1 MGQFAILVVLLCSIQ
16 SYQAT
21 ASDHIDDVSAIQFL
35 KTVAEKTGLNINY
48 DPAIYKE
55 TLSRPGEINQE
66 QILRFLSSRFN
77 VISHYENGKLH
88 TLDIL
93 PTGKADR
100 SGLKPINMDYSSDN
114 ISTGRYS
121 HPNWDSLSA
130 KEKAVLIKQA
140 SDTRRE
146 NMIQRS
152 KAHEKEL
159 QKPIVGHL
167 RNLKANNPD
176 RYNKVKHRYGREILL
191 QVEEAPKD

>member
-1 MGQFAILVVLLCSIQ
+1 MKQFAIVVVLLCSIQ

-140 SDTRRE
+140 SNTRRE

-191 QVEEAPKD
+191 QLEEAPKD

>member
-1 MGQFAILVVLLCSIQ
+1 MKQFAIVVVLLCSIQ

-35 KTVAEKTGLNINY
+35 KTVAEKTGLNVNY

-66 QILRFLSSRFN
+66 QTLRFLSSRFN
-77 VISHYENGKLH
+77 VISHYEDGELH
-88 TLDIL
+88 TIDIL

-146 NMIQRS
+146 NMIQRT
-152 KAHEKEL
+152 KAQQKEL
-159 QKPIVGHL
+159 QKPIVDHL
-167 RNLKANNPD
+167 RNLKANNPE
-176 RYNKVKHRYGREILL
+176 RYSKVKHRYGTEILL

>member
-1 MGQFAILVVLLCSIQ
+1 MKQFAIVVVLLCSIQ

-35 KTVAEKTGLNINY
+35 KTVAEKTGLNVNY

-66 QILRFLSSRFN
+66 QTLRFLSSRFN
-77 VISHYENGKLH
+77 VISHYEDGELH
-88 TLDIL
+88 TIDIL

-100 SGLKPINMDYSSDN
+100 SELKPINMDSSSVN
-114 ISTGRYS
+114 VSTGRYS

-152 KAHEKEL
+152 KAQENEL
-159 QKPIVGHL
+159 QKPVIDHL

-176 RYNKVKHRYGREILL
+176 RYNKVKHRYGAEILL
-191 QVEEAPKD
+191 QVEKAPED

>member
-1 MGQFAILVVLLCSIQ
+1 MKQFAIVVVLLCSIQ

-35 KTVAEKTGLNINY
+35 KTVAEKTGLNVNY

-66 QILRFLSSRFN
+66 QTLRFLSSRFN
-77 VISHYENGKLH
+77 VISHYEDGELH
-88 TLDIL
+88 TIDIL

-152 KAHEKEL
+152 KAQENEL

-191 QVEEAPKD
+191 QVEKAPED

>member
-1 MGQFAILVVLLCSIQ
+1 MKQFAIVVVLLCSIQ

-35 KTVAEKTGLNINY
+35 KTVAEKTGLNVNY

-66 QILRFLSSRFN
+66 QTLRFLSSRFN
-77 VISHYENGKLH
+77 VISHYEDGELH
-88 TLDIL
+88 TIDIL

-191 QVEEAPKD
+191 QVEKAPED

>member
-1 MGQFAILVVLLCSIQ
+1 MKQFAILVVLLCSIQ

-176 RYNKVKHRYGREILL
+176 RYNKVKHRYVREILL

>member
-1 MGQFAILVVLLCSIQ
+1 MKQFAILVVLLCSIQ

-191 QVEEAPKD
+191 QVEEAPED

>member
-1 MGQFAILVVLLCSIQ
+1 MKQFAILVVLLCSIQ

-152 KAHEKEL
+152 KAQENEL
-159 QKPIVGHL
+159 QKPVIDHL

-176 RYNKVKHRYGREILL
+176 RYNKVKHRYGAEILL
-191 QVEEAPKD
+191 QVEKASED

>member
-1 MGQFAILVVLLCSIQ
+1 MKQFAIVVVLLCSIQ

-35 KTVAEKTGLNINY
+35 KTVAEKTGLNVNY

-66 QILRFLSSRFN
+66 QTLRFLSSRFN
-77 VISHYENGKLH
+77 VISHYEDGELH
-88 TLDIL
+88 TIDIL

-121 HPNWDSLSA
+121 HHIWDSLC
-130 KEKAVLIKQA
+130 EK
-140 SDTRRE
+140 
-146 NMIQRS
+146 
-152 KAHEKEL
+152 
-159 QKPIVGHL
+159 
-167 RNLKANNPD
+167 
-176 RYNKVKHRYGREILL
+176 
-191 QVEEAPKD
+191 

>member
-1 MGQFAILVVLLCSIQ
+1 MKRFAIVVVLLCSIQ

-35 KTVAEKTGLNINY
+35 KTVAEKTGLNVNY

-66 QILRFLSSRFN
+66 QTLRFLSSRFN
-77 VISHYENGKLH
+77 VISHYEDGELH
-88 TLDIL
+88 TIDIL

-191 QVEEAPKD
+191 QVEKAPED

>member
-1 MGQFAILVVLLCSIQ
+1 MKQFAILVVLLCSIQ

>member
-1 MGQFAILVVLLCSIQ
+1 MKQFAIVVVLLCSIQ

-66 QILRFLSSRFN
+66 QTLRFLSSRFN

-88 TLDIL
+88 TIDIL

-114 ISTGRYS
+114 ISTGQYS

>member
-1 MGQFAILVVLLCSIQ
+1 MKQFALLIALFCTAQ

-21 ASDHIDDVSAIQFL
+21 AYDQAESVSAIKFL
-35 KTVAEKTGLNINY
+35 KNIAEKTGLNVNY

-55 TLSRPGEINQE
+55 TLSQPGEINQK
-66 QILRFLSSRFN
+66 QTLRFLSSRFN
-77 VISHYENGKLH
+77 VISHYEDGELH
-88 TLDIL
+88 TIDIL

-100 SGLKPINMDYSSDN
+100 SELKPINIDSSSVN
-114 ISTGRYS
+114 VSTGRYS

-130 KEKAVLIKQA
+130 KEKAALIKQA

-152 KAHEKEL
+152 KAQESEL
-159 QKPIVGHL
+159 QKPVIDHL

-176 RYNKVKHRYGREILL
+176 RYNKVKHRYGAKILL
-191 QVEEAPKD
+191 QVENAPED

>member
-1 MGQFAILVVLLCSIQ
+1 MKQFALLVVLFCAVQ

-35 KTVAEKTGLNINY
+35 KTVAEKTGLNVNY

-55 TLSRPGEINQE
+55 TLSQPGEINQE
-66 QILRFLSSRFN
+66 QTLRFLSSRFN
-77 VISHYENGKLH
+77 VISHYEDGELH
-88 TLDIL
+88 TIDIL

-100 SGLKPINMDYSSDN
+100 SELKPINMDSSSGN
-114 ISTGRYS
+114 VSTGRYS

-167 RNLKANNPD
+167 LNLKANNPD